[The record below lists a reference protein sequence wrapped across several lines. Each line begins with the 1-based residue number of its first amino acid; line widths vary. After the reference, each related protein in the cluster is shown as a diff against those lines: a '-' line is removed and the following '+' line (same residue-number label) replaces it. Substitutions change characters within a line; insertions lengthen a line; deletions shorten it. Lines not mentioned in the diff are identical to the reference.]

1 MAYEIGDD
9 IFRFPRYSQDLERNL
24 CRASFDEIHDIQSRR
39 LRPILKYC
47 WDHMPFYRRLW
58 EEAGVSPDD
67 VRAPE
72 DLVKLPTWD
81 KDVQRREI
89 ENAPPYG
96 TYYVDRD
103 VRNISHL
110 LTSGGTTGTP
120 RIFPIMKS
128 DLSGLQDILCRTV
141 QSLGVGERDIVHTS
155 SHYSAFAGA
164 WCATWAIEG
173 AGAAITPAGSGR
185 SLPSERQVDLIHR
198 TGTTVLRMQASYA
211 EKLAETAINMGLDP
225 ALMNVRTIIIA
236 GETYS
241 KERRARIERYWNA
254 KAYDFFG
261 SSDTFSWTSV
271 DCEHSQSMLGE
282 PGMHVWE
289 DSCVIEV
296 LDEDQKPCP
305 PGVPGE
311 LTFTTFNWRNSPRI
325 RYRTGDLVAVHRDR
339 CACGR
344 NLARMSPV
352 LGRVDQVV
360 RFRALNIYP
369 TALESVIFG
378 ADSNIRQFLAV
389 AKTEDNRDIL
399 EVSVEWPNLD
409 DRDIVQKVKSAI
421 STKLGA
427 SADVKLVERGSTEH
441 RTGVGGSRV
450 KCQRLFD
457 DRH

>member
-9 IFRFPRYSQDLERNL
+9 IFRFPRYSQQLERDL
-24 CRASFDEIHDIQSRR
+24 CRASVDEIHDIQGRR
-39 LRPILKYC
+39 LRPILQYC
-47 WDHMPFYRRLW
+47 WDNMPFYRRMW

-67 VRAPE
+67 IRTPE

-81 KDVQRREI
+81 KEIQRREI

-96 TYYVDRD
+96 TYYADLN

-128 DLSGLQDILCRTV
+128 DMPGLQDILTRTI
-141 QSLGVGERDIVHTS
+141 QSIGVGEDDIVHAS
-155 SHYSAFAGA
+155 SHFSAFAGA
-164 WCATWAIEG
+164 WCTVWAIEG
-173 AGAAITPAGSGR
+173 SGAGITPAGSGR
-185 SLPSERQVDLIHR
+185 SLASERQVDMIYR

-225 ALMNVRTIIIA
+225 ASMNVRRILMA

-271 DCEHSQSMLGE
+271 DCEHSQSMFGE
-282 PGMHVWE
+282 PGMHIWE
-289 DSCVIEV
+289 DSCIVEV
-296 LDEDQKPCP
+296 LDENQKPCP
-305 PGVPGE
+305 PGVAGE

-325 RYRTGDLVAVHRDR
+325 RYRTGDLVTVHREQ

-344 NLARMSPV
+344 NLARMSPI

-369 TALESVIFG
+369 AALESVIFG
-378 ADSNIRQFLAV
+378 ADSDIRQFLAV
-389 AKTEDNRDIL
+389 AKTENNRDIL
-399 EVSVEWPNLD
+399 EISVEWPNLED
-409 DRDIVQKVKSAI
+409 QDIVQKVKAAI
-421 STKLGA
+421 SSKLGA
-427 SADVKLVERGSTEH
+427 STQVKLVELGSTEY
-441 RTGVGGSRV
+441 RTGVEGSRV
-450 KCQRLFD
+450 KSQRLFD
-457 DRH
+457 DR